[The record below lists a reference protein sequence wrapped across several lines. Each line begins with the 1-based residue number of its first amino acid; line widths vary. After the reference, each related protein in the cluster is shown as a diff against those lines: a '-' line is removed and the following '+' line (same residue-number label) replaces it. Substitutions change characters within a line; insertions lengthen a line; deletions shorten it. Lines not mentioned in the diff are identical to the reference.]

1 MLKINYIHFL
11 WELILLLNE
20 NSHVCMMQ
28 IRYPSLVLCS
38 SGSETHEAAGEY
50 SRRQSAWQVGG
61 VLGDRRRCTS
71 SSKNDL

>member
-20 NSHVCMMQ
+20 NSHVCRMQ

-50 SRRQSAWQVGG
+50 SSVAGWRSVGG
-61 VLGDRRRCTS
+61 QAQMYQLF
-71 SSKNDL
+71 KE